1 MLPSIDKVW
10 LIDWIAGLAGAHTVA
25 DDILI
30 SDKDDTF
37 KDAVKDDKKNL
48 LALLVR
54 CREKGVKLDK
64 DKLKLKMSKVPY
76 VDHMLPKD
84 GLGPG
89 QSKVGAI

>member
-1 MLPSIDKVW
+1 MHIQLQMTFLSLVKMI
-10 LIDWIAGLAGAHTVA
+10 G
-25 DDILI
+25 
-30 SDKDDTF
+30 TF
-37 KDAVKDDKKNL
+37 KDAVKNDKKNL

-76 VDHMLPKD
+76 VDHMLHKD

-89 QSKVGAI
+89 QSKVEAI

>member
-1 MLPSIDKVW
+1 MLPSIYKVW

-30 SDKDDTF
+30 SGKDDTF

-54 CREKGVKLDK
+54 CRENCVKLDK

-76 VDHMLPKD
+76 VEHMLPKD
-84 GLGPG
+84 GLRPG
-89 QSKVGAI
+89 QSNVEAI